1 MIKALIFDNNG
12 VLTTTEKNGSK
23 DLADL
28 FGVRENHFMSIW
40 KKEALLVD
48 DGSISS
54 NQFLRNVIKKI
65 NSQVEI
71 EDVKNIYYKFY
82 DRDDQIHKFV
92 KKLAKKY
99 EVALLSNFGDAYLE
113 FDKKWQNKKTFGD
126 KIFVSA
132 YLGMKKPDKKI
143 FQHVLKNLNIKP
155 SEAIFVDDRAENIKA
170 AKSLGLIGIL
180 YKNLPNF
187 KQELKKYITIE

>member
-28 FGVRENHFMSIW
+28 FGVQENYFMSIW
-40 KKEALLVD
+40 RKEALLVD

-54 NQFLRNVIKKI
+54 NQFLINVIKKI
-65 NSQVEI
+65 NRQVNI
-71 EDVKNIYYKFY
+71 EDVKNIYHKFY
-82 DRDDQIHKFV
+82 DKDEEMHKFV
-92 KKLAKKY
+92 KKIAKKY
-99 EVALLSNFGDAYLE
+99 EVALLSNFGDAYFE

-143 FQHVLKNLNIKP
+143 FKHVLNNLNVKP
-155 SEAIFVDDRAENIKA
+155 KEAIFIDDREENIEA
-170 AKSLGLIGIL
+170 AKKVGMVGVVFENVN
-180 YKNLPNF
+180 NL
-187 KQELKKYITIE
+187 KQELKKYITI